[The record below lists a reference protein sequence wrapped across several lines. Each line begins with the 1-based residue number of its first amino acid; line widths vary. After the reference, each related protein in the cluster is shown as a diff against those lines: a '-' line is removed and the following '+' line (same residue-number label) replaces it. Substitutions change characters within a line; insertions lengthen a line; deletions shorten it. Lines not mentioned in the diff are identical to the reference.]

1 MSRTFGQLAE
11 SPGGL
16 VSVDPLTDSAWGDLL
31 ARAPASSIF
40 HDPAWLRLIHEHY
53 DLSVSA
59 WCVADGSGR
68 LLGGIPVALLDSRL
82 TGARLIALP
91 FSDACPP
98 LLDPSAGGEM
108 ARLATGVADAQRQI
122 DLPLEVRGALPGSA
136 DGNLVDRY
144 VEHRLPLH
152 ADVDEVV
159 RGFTKSHVVRGM
171 KKARRE
177 GVTIERR
184 TDRDGLA
191 RFYRLHTATRRYQ
204 GVPTQSWRFIQGFS
218 ALFDAGLGFV
228 LLARHDGRDI
238 AAAVFFSASNTL
250 TYKFGAS
257 NRRFLSLRPNNLLFM
272 EAIQW
277 GCENNQHTL
286 DFGRTDYDNTGLR
299 EFKTTWGATE
309 SPLEFTYFGK
319 FDKALGDGLI
329 RRAMSVTIRHAPPS
343 FSRLIGGTLYRHF
356 G

>member
-1 MSRTFGQLAE
+1 MRRALGQLVE
-11 SPGGL
+11 RDGGL
-16 VSVDPLTDSAWGDLL
+16 VSVDPLADGAWVDLL

-40 HDPAWLRLIHEHY
+40 HHPQWLRLIHEHY
-53 DLSVSA
+53 GFPVSA
-59 WCVADGSGR
+59 WCLVDGDGQ
-68 LLGGIPVALLDSRL
+68 LVGGIPVTLLDSRL
-82 TGARLIALP
+82 TGARLVAMP
-91 FSDACPP
+91 FSDLCPP
-98 LLDPSAGGEM
+98 LLDPSAGVDM
-108 ARLATGVADAQRQI
+108 AQLATGVASAHQE
-122 DLPLEVRGALPGSA
+122 LGLALEVRGALPGSPEGA
-136 DGNLVDRY
+136 VVNRY
-144 VEHRLPLH
+144 VQHQLPLH

-159 RGFTKSHVVRGM
+159 RGFTKSHVLRGIN
-171 KKARRE
+171 KARRE

-204 GVPTQSWRFIQGFS
+204 GVPTQSWRFIAGFN
-218 ALFDAGLGFV
+218 AIFDAGLGFV
-228 LLARHDGRDI
+228 LLARHERRDI
-238 AAAVFFSASNTL
+238 AAAVFFSAANTL

-257 NRRFLSLRPNNLLFM
+257 NRRLLSLRPNNLLFM

-309 SPLEFTYFGK
+309 SPLAFTYFGK
-319 FDKALGDGLI
+319 HDQA
-329 RRAMSVTIRHAPPS
+329 RASGRLKRVMSVTIKHAPPS
-343 FSRLIGGTLYRHF
+343 FSRLVGATLYRHF